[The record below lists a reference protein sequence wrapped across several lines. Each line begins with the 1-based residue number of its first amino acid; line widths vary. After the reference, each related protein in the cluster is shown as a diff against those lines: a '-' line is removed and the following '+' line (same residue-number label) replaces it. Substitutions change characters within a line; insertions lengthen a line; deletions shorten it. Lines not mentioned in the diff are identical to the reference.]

1 MSISALVLL
10 FQGLFSVHN
19 SAFLNHP
26 KNYLCLQTKLSM
38 RFIVTSTALLKNLQ
52 QISGV
57 ISSNTVLSV
66 LEDFLFELKGNT
78 LTLTATDL
86 ETMMRVQ
93 LDVND
98 AQGDGRICI
107 PSKILTDY
115 LKNLP
120 EQPITFNIN
129 EQDLSIEMS
138 SDVGKYRIGGE
149 KADDFPKE
157 PAPGDTTS
165 FTMPSIA
172 LLESINKTLFAVS
185 TDTLRPQMTG
195 VYFEMSKDNIT
206 FVSTDAHR
214 LVQYRRTDVSCPA
227 QEGVVVPKKPL
238 QQLRATLPADE
249 TQLEL
254 SYNSSHLFVNS
265 GRMSMSCRLID
276 AKFPDYKAVI
286 PGDNPYKLTIN
297 RADFVS
303 ALRRVSIFANK
314 TTNQVVLDINGN
326 ALQLSAQDIDFS
338 YEGKEMLSCQYNGE
352 DMKIAFNAKLMVEM
366 INNMDG
372 DEMQVELSTPTR
384 AGIFRPMEKADS
396 EDVLMLLMPLM
407 VGV

>member
-1 MSISALVLL
+1 
-10 FQGLFSVHN
+10 
-19 SAFLNHP
+19 
-26 KNYLCLQTKLSM
+26 M
-38 RFIVTSTALLKNLQ
+38 RFIVSSTALLKNLQ
-52 QISGV
+52 QIGGV
-57 ISSNTVLSV
+57 ISANTVLSV

-107 PSKILTDY
+107 PSKILLEY

-120 EQPITFNIN
+120 EQPITFSIN

-138 SDVGKYRIGGE
+138 SDVGKYKIGGE

-172 LLESINKTLFAVS
+172 MIESINNTLFAVS
-185 TDTLRPQMTG
+185 NDTLRPAMTG
-195 VYFEMSKDNIT
+195 VYFELSKTGLT

-214 LVQYRRTDVSCPA
+214 LVRFTRNDIECPT
-227 QEGVVVPKKPL
+227 QEGFVVPKKPL
-238 QQLRATLPADE
+238 QQLRGTLPADE
-249 TQLEL
+249 TILRL
-254 SYNSSHLFVNS
+254 SYNSSHLFVTTD
-265 GRMSMSCRLID
+265 RLSMSCRLID
-276 AKFPDYKAVI
+276 ARFPPYKDVI
-286 PGDNPYKLTIN
+286 PANNPYKLTIS
-297 RADFVS
+297 RTDFMS

-314 TTNQVVLDINGN
+314 TTNQVVLEINGN

-338 YEGKEMLSCQYNGE
+338 YEGKETLSCQYNGE
-352 DMKIAFNAKLMVEM
+352 DMKIAFNAKLMIEM
-366 INNMDG
+366 LNNLDG
-372 DEMQVELSTPTR
+372 DEIQLELSTPTR
-384 AGIFRPMEKADS
+384 AGIFKPTTNAEN

>member
-1 MSISALVLL
+1 MPSKNPS
-10 FQGLFSVHN
+10 N
-19 SAFLNHP
+19 
-26 KNYLCLQTKLSM
+26 NYLCQQTIVTM

-66 LEDFLFELKGNT
+66 LEDFLFELKGNS
-78 LTLTATDL
+78 LTLTSTDL

-107 PSKILTDY
+107 PSKILMDY

-120 EQPITFNIN
+120 EQPITFNIS
-129 EQDLSIEMS
+129 ESDLSIEMS

-157 PAPGDTTS
+157 PAPGDATS
-165 FTMPSIA
+165 FNMSSMA

-185 TDTLRPQMTG
+185 GDTLRPAMTG
-195 VYFEMSKDNIT
+195 VYFELAKKGIT

-214 LVQYRRTDVSCPA
+214 LVRFNRSDVSCPTA
-227 QEGVVVPKKPL
+227 EGFVVPKKPL
-238 QQLRATLPADE
+238 QQLRATLPADDS
-249 TQLEL
+249 QLTL
-254 SYNSSHLFVNS
+254 SYNSSHLFVTSN
-265 GRMSMSCRLID
+265 RLSMSCRLID
-276 AKFPDYKAVI
+276 ARFPDYKAVI
-286 PGDNPYKLTIN
+286 PADNPYKLIIN
-297 RADFVS
+297 RNDIMS

-314 TTNQVVLDINGN
+314 TTNQVVLDIAGN
-326 ALQLSAQDIDFS
+326 SLQLSAQDIDFS
-338 YEGKEMLSCQYNGE
+338 YEGKETLNCQYSGE
-352 DMKIAFNAKLMVEM
+352 DMKIAFNAKLMIEM
-366 INNMDG
+366 LANMNSG
-372 DEMQVELSTPTR
+372 DIQIELSTPTR
-384 AGIFRPMEKADS
+384 AGIVRPVETTEN
-396 EDVLMLLMPLM
+396 EDELMLLMPLM

>member
-1 MSISALVLL
+1 
-10 FQGLFSVHN
+10 
-19 SAFLNHP
+19 
-26 KNYLCLQTKLSM
+26 M

-57 ISSNTVLSV
+57 ISANTVLSV

-107 PSKILTDY
+107 PSKILTEY

-138 SDVGKYRIGGE
+138 SDVGKYKIGGE

-157 PAPGDTTS
+157 PSPGDATT

-172 LLESINKTLFAVS
+172 LIESINKTLFAVS
-185 TDTLRPQMTG
+185 NDTLRPAMTG
-195 VYFEMSKDNIT
+195 VYFELSKAAGIT

-214 LVQYRRTDVSCPA
+214 LVRFQRTDITCPSD
-227 QEGVVVPKKPL
+227 EGFVIPKKPL
-238 QQLRATLPADE
+238 QQLKATLPADE
-249 TQLEL
+249 TQLQL
-254 SYNSSHLFVNS
+254 SYNSSHFFITS
-265 GRMSMSCRLID
+265 DKMSMSCRLID
-276 AKFPDYKAVI
+276 AKFPPYKSVI
-286 PGDNPYKLTIN
+286 PADNPYKLTIN
-297 RADFVS
+297 RADFIS

-338 YEGKEMLSCQYNGE
+338 YEGKEKLNCQYTGE
-352 DMKIAFNAKLMVEM
+352 DMKIAFNAKLMIEL

-372 DEMQVELSTPTR
+372 SEIQVELSTPTR
-384 AGIFRPMEKADS
+384 AGIFRPMEKADN

>member
-1 MSISALVLL
+1 
-10 FQGLFSVHN
+10 
-19 SAFLNHP
+19 
-26 KNYLCLQTKLSM
+26 M

-57 ISSNTVLSV
+57 ISANTVLSV

-107 PSKILTDY
+107 PSKILLDY

-138 SDVGKYRIGGE
+138 SDVGKYKIGGE

-165 FTMPSIA
+165 FSMSSIA
-172 LLESINKTLFAVS
+172 LIESINKTLFAVS
-185 TDTLRPQMTG
+185 NDTLRPAMTG
-195 VYFEMSKDNIT
+195 VFFELMTDSIT
-206 FVSTDAHR
+206 LVSTDAHR
-214 LVQYRRTDVSCPA
+214 LVRFRREDVSCP
-227 QEGVVVPKKPL
+227 QQDGFVVPKKPL
-238 QQLRATLPADE
+238 QQLRSTLSADE
-249 TQLEL
+249 TRLEL
-254 SYNSSHLFVNS
+254 SYNGSHLFVTNN
-265 GRMSMSCRLID
+265 RLSMSCRLID
-276 AKFPDYKAVI
+276 ARFPDYKAVI
-286 PGDNPYKLTIN
+286 PADNPYRLTIN
-297 RADFVS
+297 RADFIS

-338 YEGKEMLSCQYNGE
+338 FEGKEMLSCQYTGE
-352 DMKIAFNAKLMVEM
+352 DMKIAFNAKLMIEM
-366 INNMDG
+366 VNNMDG
-372 DEMQVELSTPTR
+372 GELNIELSTPTR
-384 AGIFRPMEKADS
+384 AGIFRPVEKVEH

>member
-1 MSISALVLL
+1 
-10 FQGLFSVHN
+10 
-19 SAFLNHP
+19 
-26 KNYLCLQTKLSM
+26 M
-38 RFIVTSTALLKNLQ
+38 RFIVTSTVLLKNLQ

-57 ISSNTVLSV
+57 ISANTVLSV

-93 LDVND
+93 TDVND
-98 AQGDGRICI
+98 AQGNGRICI
-107 PSKILTDY
+107 PSKILLDY

-120 EQPITFNIN
+120 EQPITFSIN

-157 PAPGDTTS
+157 PAPGDTS
-165 FTMPSIA
+165 NFTMSSIS
-172 LLESINKTLFAVS
+172 LIESINKTLFAVS
-185 TDTLRPQMTG
+185 TDTLRPAMTG
-195 VYFEMSKDNIT
+195 VYFELAPDSIT

-214 LVQYRRTDVSCPA
+214 LVQFKRKDVLCPA
-227 QEGVVVPKKPL
+227 QDGFVVPKKPL

-249 TQLEL
+249 TQLQL
-254 SYNSSHLFVNS
+254 SYNSSHMFVNS
-265 GRMSMSCRLID
+265 GRLSLSCRLID
-276 AKFPDYKAVI
+276 ARFPDYKAVI
-286 PGDNPYKLTIN
+286 PTDNPYKLTIN
-297 RADFVS
+297 RNDFVS

-326 ALQLSAQDIDFS
+326 SVNLSAQDIDFS
-338 YEGKEMLSCQYNGE
+338 YEGKETLSCQYTGE
-352 DMKIAFNAKLMVEM
+352 DMKIAFNAKLMVELVGN
-366 INNMDG
+366 IDG
-372 DEMQVELSTPTR
+372 NEVNLELSTPTR
-384 AGIFRPMEKADS
+384 AGIFRPVEKV
-396 EDVLMLLMPLM
+396 ENEEVLMLLMPLM

>member
-1 MSISALVLL
+1 MEQTIIFVSK
-10 FQGLFSVHN
+10 
-19 SAFLNHP
+19 P
-26 KNYLCLQTKLSM
+26 KVQM

-52 QISGV
+52 QIGGV
-57 ISSNTVLSV
+57 ISTNTVLSV

-93 LDVND
+93 MEVNE

-107 PSKILTDY
+107 PSKILMDY

-138 SDVGKYRIGGE
+138 SSVGKYKIGGE

-157 PAPGDTTS
+157 PAPGETTS
-165 FTMPSIA
+165 FKMSSIA
-172 LLESINKTLFAVS
+172 LIESINKTLFAVS
-185 TDTLRPQMTG
+185 NDTLRPAMTG
-195 VYFEMSKDNIT
+195 VYFELDKNNIT
-206 FVSTDAHR
+206 LVSTDAHR
-214 LVQYRRTDVSCPA
+214 LVQFRRNDVNCPGK
-227 QEGVVVPKKPL
+227 EGFVVPKKPL
-238 QQLRATLPADE
+238 QQLKATLPADE

-254 SYNSSHLFVNS
+254 SYNSSHLFVS
-265 GRMSMSCRLID
+265 TSSLSMSCRLID

-286 PGDNPYKLTIN
+286 PADNPYKLTVN

-314 TTNQVVLDINGN
+314 TTNQVVLEINGN
-326 ALQLSAQDIDFS
+326 SLQLSAQDIDFS
-338 YEGKEMLSCQYNGE
+338 YEGKETLSCQYTGE
-352 DMKIAFNAKLMVEM
+352 DMKIAFNAKLMIEM
-366 INNMDG
+366 VNNIDG
-372 DEMQVELSTPTR
+372 GDMQIDLSTPTR
-384 AGIFRPMEKADS
+384 AGIFRPIEKA
-396 EDVLMLLMPLM
+396 ENEEVLMLLMPLM

>member
-1 MSISALVLL
+1 
-10 FQGLFSVHN
+10 
-19 SAFLNHP
+19 
-26 KNYLCLQTKLSM
+26 M

-66 LEDFLFELKGNT
+66 LEDFLFELRGNT

-93 LDVND
+93 MDVND
-98 AQGDGRICI
+98 AQDDGRICI

-120 EQPITFNIN
+120 EQPITFSIN
-129 EQDLSIEMS
+129 EADLSIEMS

-165 FTMPSIA
+165 FTLPSIS
-172 LLESINKTLFAVS
+172 LLESINKSLFAVS
-185 TDTLRPQMTG
+185 TDTLRPAMTG
-195 VYFEMSKDNIT
+195 VYFELSPEKIT

-214 LVQYRRTDVSCPA
+214 LVQFTRTDVNCPA
-227 QEGVVVPKKPL
+227 QDGFVVPKKPL
-238 QQLRATLPADE
+238 QQLRATLPADN
-249 TQLEL
+249 TLLEL
-254 SYNSSHLFVNS
+254 SYNSSHLFVKS
-265 GRMSMSCRLID
+265 PRLSLSCRLID
-276 AKFPDYKAVI
+276 ARFPDYKAVI
-286 PGDNPYKLTIN
+286 PLDNPYNLTIN
-297 RADFVS
+297 RGDFVS

-314 TTNQVVLDINGN
+314 TTSQVVLDINGN

-352 DMKIAFNAKLMVEM
+352 DMKIAFNAKLMIEM
-366 INNMDG
+366 LNNIDG
-372 DEMQVELSTPTR
+372 AEIQLDLSTPTR
-384 AGIFRPMEKADS
+384 AGIFRPIDKVEN

>member
-1 MSISALVLL
+1 
-10 FQGLFSVHN
+10 
-19 SAFLNHP
+19 
-26 KNYLCLQTKLSM
+26 M

-57 ISSNTVLSV
+57 ISANTVLSV

-93 LDVND
+93 MDVND
-98 AQGDGRICI
+98 AQGEGRICI

-138 SDVGKYRIGGE
+138 SDVGKYKIGGE

-165 FTMPSIA
+165 FSMSSIA
-172 LLESINKTLFAVS
+172 LIESINKTLFAVS
-185 TDTLRPQMTG
+185 NDTLRPAMTG
-195 VYFEMSKDNIT
+195 VYFEMGKDGMT

-227 QEGVVVPKKPL
+227 KEGFVVPKKPL
-238 QQLRATLPADE
+238 QQLRATLPSDE
-249 TQLEL
+249 SQLQIA
-254 SYNSSHLFVNS
+254 YNSSHLFVTGN
-265 GRMSMSCRLID
+265 RLSMSCRLID
-276 AKFPDYKAVI
+276 ARFPDYKAVI
-286 PGDNPYKLTIN
+286 PGDNPYKLSIN
-297 RADFVS
+297 RNDFVS

-314 TTNQVVLDINGN
+314 TTNQVVLEINGN
-326 ALQLSAQDIDFS
+326 SLQLSAQDIDFS
-338 YEGKEMLSCQYNGE
+338 YEGKETLNCQYSGE

-366 INNMDG
+366 VNNLDG
-372 DEMQVELSTPTR
+372 NDIQVELSTPTR
-384 AGIFRPMEKADS
+384 AGIFRPTEKGDN

>member
-1 MSISALVLL
+1 
-10 FQGLFSVHN
+10 
-19 SAFLNHP
+19 
-26 KNYLCLQTKLSM
+26 M

-57 ISSNTVLSV
+57 ISANTVLSV
-66 LEDFLFELKGNT
+66 LEDFLFDLQGNT

-93 LDVND
+93 MDVNE

-107 PSKILTDY
+107 PSKILMDY

-120 EQPITFNIN
+120 DQPITFTIS

-138 SDVGKYRIGGE
+138 SEVGKYRIGGE

-157 PAPGDTTS
+157 PAPVDTTS

-172 LLESINKTLFAVS
+172 LIESINKSLFAVS
-185 TDTLRPQMTG
+185 TDTLRPAMTG
-195 VYFEMSKDNIT
+195 VFFELAQNSIT

-214 LVQYRRTDVSCPA
+214 LVQFRRSDINCPV
-227 QEGVVVPKKPL
+227 QEGFVVPKKPL
-238 QQLRATLPADE
+238 QQLRATLPADD
-249 TQLEL
+249 TQLQL
-254 SYNSSHLFVNS
+254 SYNNSHLFVTS
-265 GRMSMSCRLID
+265 TRLSLSCRLID
-276 AKFPDYKAVI
+276 ARFPDYKAVI
-286 PGDNPYKLTIN
+286 PTDNPYRLTVS
-297 RADFVS
+297 RVDFLS
-303 ALRRVSIFANK
+303 ALRRVNIFANK

-326 ALQLSAQDIDFS
+326 TLQLSAQDIDFS
-338 YEGKEMLSCQYNGE
+338 YEGKETLSCQYSGE
-352 DMKIAFNAKLMVEM
+352 DMKIAFNARLMIELVNNIEGAE
-366 INNMDG
+366 IN
-372 DEMQVELSTPTR
+372 VELSTPTR
-384 AGIFRPMEKADS
+384 AGIFRPVETTEN

>member
-1 MSISALVLL
+1 
-10 FQGLFSVHN
+10 
-19 SAFLNHP
+19 
-26 KNYLCLQTKLSM
+26 M

-57 ISSNTVLSV
+57 ISANTVLSV

-93 LDVND
+93 MDVSD

-107 PSKILTDY
+107 PSKILTEY

-138 SDVGKYRIGGE
+138 SDVGKYKIGGE

-157 PAPGDTTS
+157 PAPVDTTN

-172 LLESINKTLFAVS
+172 LIESINKTLFAVS
-185 TDTLRPQMTG
+185 NDTLRPQMTG
-195 VYFEMSKDNIT
+195 VYFELGKDGVT

-214 LVQYRRTDVSCPA
+214 LVQFKRTDITSA
-227 QEGVVVPKKPL
+227 GQKGFIVPKKPL
-238 QQLRATLPADE
+238 QQLRGTLPADE
-249 TQLEL
+249 TELQL
-254 SYNSSHLFVNS
+254 SYNNSHLFIS
-265 GRMSMSCRLID
+265 SPKMSMSCRLID
-276 AKFPDYKAVI
+276 ATFPPYKSVI
-286 PGDNPYKLTIN
+286 PSDNPYKLTIN
-297 RADFVS
+297 RADFIS
-303 ALRRVSIFANK
+303 ALRRISIFSNK
-314 TTNQVVLDINGN
+314 TTNQVVLEINGN
-326 ALQLSAQDIDFS
+326 SLQLSAQDIDFS
-338 YEGKEMLSCQYNGE
+338 YEGREMLTCQYSGE
-352 DMKIAFNAKLMVEM
+352 DMKIAFNAKLMIELL
-366 INNMDG
+366 NNLDG
-372 DEMQVELSTPTR
+372 NEIQVELSTPTR
-384 AGIFRPMEKADS
+384 AGIFRPLEKGDN

>member
-1 MSISALVLL
+1 
-10 FQGLFSVHN
+10 
-19 SAFLNHP
+19 
-26 KNYLCLQTKLSM
+26 M
-38 RFIVTSTALLKNLQ
+38 RFIVTSTGLLKNLQ

-57 ISSNTVLSV
+57 ISNNTVLSV
-66 LEDFLFELKGNT
+66 LEDFLFELKDNT

-93 LDVND
+93 MEVAE

-107 PSKILTDY
+107 PSKILLDY

-138 SDVGKYRIGGE
+138 SSVGKYKIGGE

-157 PAPGDTTS
+157 PAPADTTA
-165 FTMPSIA
+165 FNLTSIS
-172 LLESINKTLFAVS
+172 LIESINKTLFAVS
-185 TDTLRPQMTG
+185 NDTLRPAMTG
-195 VYFEMSKDNIT
+195 VYFELDKDGVT

-214 LVQYRRTDVSCPA
+214 LVQFRRTDVSCPA
-227 QEGVVVPKKPL
+227 KEGFVVPKKPL
-238 QQLRATLPADE
+238 QQLRSTLPADD
-249 TQLEL
+249 TQLNL
-254 SYNSSHLFVNS
+254 SYNSSHLFVNTA
-265 GRMSMSCRLID
+265 GMSMSCRLID
-276 AKFPDYKAVI
+276 ARFPDYKAVI
-286 PGDNPYKLTIN
+286 PGDNPYKLTVN
-297 RADFVS
+297 RTDFVS
-303 ALRRVSIFANK
+303 ALRRVGIFANK

-338 YEGKEMLSCQYNGE
+338 YEGKETLSCQYSGE
-352 DMKIAFNAKLMVEM
+352 DMKIAFNAKLMIEM
-366 INNMDG
+366 VSNMDG
-372 DEMQVELSTPTR
+372 EELQIDLSTPTR
-384 AGIFRPMEKADS
+384 AGIFRPTEKAEN